1 MLLRKRQPLLCK
13 LATRARFGFPLAETA
28 ERVVPHVQKGAV
40 LIVNDHK
47 ATALL
52 ASVFT
57 LGLIAVSHSPA
68 SADVTP
74 DVVTAASAS
83 SLTASQAPVASAGA
97 ASSAPVNVLFSTSG
111 HESFVSTTVR
121 TVEAF
126 LAERGIH
133 VTAGDY
139 VSADVKGPLTA
150 GMRVAYRPSV
160 PVVLVDG
167 GLKQTV
173 HTAAATVA
181 EMLAEQHLLL
191 RTRDQVFPAPGAYLV
206 ANEVVRVDR
215 VDAWTAQ
222 VKQRVAPR
230 VQERFDARLPA
241 GVDVHLSGCSRSY
254 ERRNDS
260 PLRKRV
266 LGYQVLEAPRPRI
279 VVHGSK
285 PFSALS
291 DIAAQGFAGALHF
304 AGAALH
310 VIATAYTSSCYGCS
324 GFTASG
330 SRAGLGIIAVD
341 PRVIPLGTHLYI
353 PGYGRAV
360 AGDTGG
366 AIVGNRVDL
375 GFESVA
381 SAMRF
386 GSREVTVYVVK

>member
-1 MLLRKRQPLLCK
+1 M
-13 LATRARFGFPLAETA
+13 
-28 ERVVPHVQKGAV
+28 
-40 LIVNDHK
+40 IVNDHK

-52 ASVFT
+52 ASVLT
-57 LGLIAVSHSPA
+57 LGLIVVSHSPA
-68 SADVTP
+68 RADVTP
-74 DVVTAASAS
+74 AVVPAAPVSSATTTVEAAASPGAASAS
-83 SLTASQAPVASAGA
+83 APL
-97 ASSAPVNVLFSTSG
+97 NVLFTASG
-111 HESFVSTTVR
+111 RESFVSTSVR

-126 LAERGIH
+126 LAERGIRIS
-133 VTAGDY
+133 AGDY
-139 VSADVKGPLTA
+139 VSADVKEPLTP
-150 GMRVAYRPSV
+150 GMHVAYRPAI

-173 HTAAATVA
+173 RTSAATVGD
-181 EMLAEQHLLL
+181 MLAQQHLII
-191 RTRDQVFPAPGAYLV
+191 RPRDQVFPAQSAYVV
-206 ANEVVRVDR
+206 ANEVIRVDR
-215 VDAWTAQ
+215 VDAWTAH
-222 VKQRVAPR
+222 VEQRVAPH

-241 GVDVHLSGCSRSY
+241 GTTKTVSRGSAGVRVATVAY

-260 PLRKRV
+260 PLSKRV
-266 LGYQVLEAPRPRI
+266 LGYQVIQAPRPRI

-285 PFSALS
+285 PYSALS

-330 SRAGLGIIAVD
+330 ARAGLGIIAVD
-341 PRVIPLGTHLYI
+341 PRVIPLGTHLFI

-381 SAMRF
+381 SALRF

>member
-1 MLLRKRQPLLCK
+1 M
-13 LATRARFGFPLAETA
+13 
-28 ERVVPHVQKGAV
+28 
-40 LIVNDHK
+40 IVNDHK

-97 ASSAPVNVLFSTSG
+97 ASGAPVNVLFSTSG

-241 GVDVHLSGCSRSY
+241 GVTKTVSRGSAGVRVATVSY

>member
-1 MLLRKRQPLLCK
+1 M
-13 LATRARFGFPLAETA
+13 
-28 ERVVPHVQKGAV
+28 PHVQKGAV
-40 LIVNDHK
+40 LIVKDHK

-52 ASVFT
+52 TSVLT
-57 LGLIAVSHSPA
+57 LGLIAVSNTPA
-68 SADVTP
+68 SADVSPT
-74 DVVTAASAS
+74 VITAA
-83 SLTASQAPVASAGA
+83 P
-97 ASSAPVNVLFSTSG
+97 ASSATTAQASVAGSAPLSILFSASG
-111 HESFVSTTVR
+111 RESIVSTSVR
-121 TVEAF
+121 TVESF
-126 LAERGIH
+126 LAERGIRIG
-133 VTAGDY
+133 AGDY
-139 VSADVKGPLTA
+139 VSADVKAPLTA
-150 GMRVAYRPSV
+150 GMKVAYRPSV

-173 HTAAATVA
+173 YTSAATVGDL
-181 EMLAEQHLLL
+181 LAEQHLNI
-191 RTRDQVFPAPGAYLV
+191 RKRDQVFPAPNAYLI
-206 ANEVVRVDR
+206 AHETVRVDR

-241 GVDVHLSGCSRSY
+241 GTTKTVSKGSAGVRVATVSY
-254 ERRNDS
+254 ERHNDA
-260 PLRKRV
+260 PLSKRV
-266 LGYQVLEAPRPRI
+266 LGYQVLQAPRPRI

-285 PFSALS
+285 PYSALS

-330 SRAGLGIIAVD
+330 ARAGLGIIAVD
-341 PRVIPLGTHLYI
+341 PRVIPLGTRLYI

-381 SAMRF
+381 SALRF